1 MAAEPPQAPEEH
13 APPSDLGALLPLMQM
28 RNIAGYLYGS
38 EDISL
43 LFYALIRREKPQN
56 MIELGTGVGVTAF
69 WMAQAAKENG
79 AGKVWTIDDGS
90 QWSDVDHFRRA
101 MAPLSQV
108 PPFDRIDFAR
118 VTYAD
123 FIRQATE
130 LLGLGDHL
138 VFLNQHLPLD
148 RPDVFASA
156 ELPFLQTPWDF
167 LFLDISRQ
175 PDHILDVLRDFL
187 PRMGT
192 VGSVFIDSAS
202 TSVVSHLFLENL
214 VEQLNRGKVPRH
226 FLQHGD
232 PAQQRLLTDFIASR
246 RFTLMHLVERLR
258 RSQNSTAWLKIEP
271 NDYVPHPEA
280 LMKWV

>member
-1 MAAEPPQAPEEH
+1 MAGEAPQAPEEH

-28 RNIAGYLYGS
+28 RNVVGYLYGS

-56 MIELGTGVGVTAF
+56 LIELGTGVGVTAF

-79 AGKVWTIDDGS
+79 SGKVWTIDDGS
-90 QWSDVDHFRRA
+90 QWTDVAHFRRA

-108 PPFDRIDFAR
+108 PPFDRIDFAT

-123 FIRQATE
+123 FIRRATE

-138 VFLNQHLPLD
+138 VFLDQHLELERPGAFSPD
-148 RPDVFASA
+148 R
-156 ELPFLQTPWDF
+156 LPFLQVPWDF

-187 PRMGT
+187 PRMGP

-202 TSVVSHLFLENL
+202 TSAVSFLFLEQL

-226 FLQHGD
+226 FLQNTD
-232 PAQQRLLTDFIASR
+232 AQQQRLLTDFIASR

-271 NDYVPHPEA
+271 NDYIPHPET